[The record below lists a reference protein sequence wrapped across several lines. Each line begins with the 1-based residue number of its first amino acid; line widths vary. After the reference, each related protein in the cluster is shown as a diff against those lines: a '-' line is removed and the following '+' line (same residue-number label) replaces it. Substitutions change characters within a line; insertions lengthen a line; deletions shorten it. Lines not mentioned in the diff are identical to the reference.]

1 MVKMKQ
7 HGARWIQSVKDR
19 TAAGRLQSRST
30 AAGSRPKETPV
41 TGPTL
46 SIADGVSVS
55 AIESLQNYF
64 REGGVSIVQAAF
76 AHTYFVHPDRVRE
89 KTPYYPDR
97 ARFSRRHYPSLE
109 KGSHATWSGD
119 GREVRLDDNQYA
131 QSAWEQFPGPAFR
144 ASAF

>member
-1 MVKMKQ
+1 M
-7 HGARWIQSVKDR
+7 
-19 TAAGRLQSRST
+19 
-30 AAGSRPKETPV
+30 
-41 TGPTL
+41 TGPAL

-97 ARFSRRHYPSLE
+97 ARFSRRHYPGLE

-131 QSAWEQFPGPAFR
+131 QSAWEQFLGPAFR
-144 ASAF
+144 SLDLLNLVGYVGLSRA